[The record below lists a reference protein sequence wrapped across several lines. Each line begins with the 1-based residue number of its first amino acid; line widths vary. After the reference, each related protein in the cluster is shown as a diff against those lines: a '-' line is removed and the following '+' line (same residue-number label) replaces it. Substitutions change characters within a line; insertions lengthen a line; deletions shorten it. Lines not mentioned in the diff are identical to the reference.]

1 MNLNW
6 RGAFIMFLLEYF
18 VLLRVY
24 KRSQKL
30 EMISLII
37 APLMVLIASAAA
49 GKNIIKLFIVFALME
64 LPLSIV
70 GYDITPD
77 ASILERVIVATSFG
91 VVSSIA

>member
-1 MNLNW
+1 
-6 RGAFIMFLLEYF
+6 MFLLEYF

-37 APLMVLIASAAA
+37 APLMVLIASAVA
-49 GKNIIKLFIVFALME
+49 GRNIIKLFLVFALME
-64 LPLSIV
+64 LPLSV
-70 GYDITPD
+70 NGYKITPD
-77 ASILERVIVATSFG
+77 ASILERIIVATSFG

>member
-6 RGAFIMFLLEYF
+6 RGAFIMFLLDYF

-30 EMISLII
+30 EMVSLFI
-37 APLMVLIASAAA
+37 APLMVLIASAVA

-64 LPLSIV
+64 LPLSII